1 MKAICGLWRKTEG
14 RGALTR
20 SIARIRSD
28 QNRKSLEGGAKKE
41 YNKAELQGK
50 ISNESELSRWTEEI

>member
-1 MKAICGLWRKTEG
+1 MTK
-14 RGALTR
+14 

-28 QNRKSLEGGAKKE
+28 QNRRSLEGVAKKE
-41 YNKAELQGK
+41 YKKAELRAN